1 MTQELYIN
9 AKRVDLQV
17 GTKLTLNFRSNI
29 FGAIDKLTSGYSLTI
44 KLPKTPNNDAV
55 LGMPDVASVSSETMA
70 YKYYNAYLIIDG
82 VPIVNGK
89 AVLLSASTDNYD
101 VSLIWG
107 AVAPLQEWLDSDK
120 VIGDL
125 DLGDDNVGVIKE
137 YYNNNNYD
145 IFDKTLGKNIGLYY
159 YFNGDGDFVFPVVK
173 VGFLFRSLLDNEL
186 GGIINTSGINLSAL
200 DSLYITFTKDLKKET
215 DASSNDRLFLVK
227 DNLPEIKQV
236 DFFKAVCIM
245 QGWFVEQDASGNV
258 KLLAID
264 TLRPNVFN
272 SRNWSNKFAQQG
284 DPEVDFSYND
294 NAKYNW
300 MRYKE
305 DKSVVV
311 DSDGYVRVEDAVAEV
326 SKTLY
331 TLPFAA
337 TEGRTIKQ
345 YNVSL
350 ESVEIVDNPYS
361 DLPRIEVTKNYEF
374 IRIEPRIL
382 ELTTSYGSPTDASGN
397 KIPQLY
403 FTDELKFSSVIA
415 NKYSY
420 YQEIVRQPKVVTV
433 ELNLSV
439 FDYVALDY
447 TKPIYLSQYGSYFAI
462 IELRYSDDRTTA
474 KLIKLP

>member
-9 AKRVDLQV
+9 AKRVDLQADA
-17 GTKLTLNFRSNI
+17 KLTLNFRSNI

-44 KLPKTPNNDAV
+44 KLPKTPNNDAI
-55 LGMPDVASVSSETMA
+55 LGMPDTATVSSETMA
-70 YKYYNAYLIIDG
+70 YKSYNAYLIIDG

-89 AVLLSASTDNYD
+89 AVMLSASTDNYD

-107 AVAPLQEWLDSDK
+107 VVATVQEWLDSDK

-125 DLGDDNVGVIKE
+125 YLGEDFIGSIKE

-159 YFNGDGDFVFPVVK
+159 YYNGDGDFVFPVVK

-200 DSLYITFTKDLKKET
+200 DSLYITFTKDLKQET
-215 DASSNDRLFLVK
+215 DNSGDDRVFDVR

-245 QGWFVEQDASGNV
+245 QGWFVEQDGSGNV
-258 KLLAID
+258 KLVTID
-264 TLRPNVFN
+264 AMRPNALN
-272 SRNWSNKFAQQG
+272 TRNWSNKFAQQG

-294 NAKYNW
+294 NAQYNW
-300 MRYKE
+300 IRYKE

-311 DSDGYVRVEDAVAEV
+311 DSDGYVRVDDAVAEV
-326 SKTLY
+326 NKTLY

-337 TEGRTIKQ
+337 TLGRTIKQ
-345 YNVSL
+345 YNVSI
-350 ESVEIVDNPYS
+350 ESIEVVDDPYS

-397 KIPQLY
+397 IIPQLY
-403 FTDELKFSSVIA
+403 FTDELKFSTIIA
-415 NKYSY
+415 NKYGY
-420 YQEIVRQPKVVTV
+420 YQDIVRQPKVVTV

-439 FDYVALDY
+439 FDYVTLDY
-447 TKPIYLSQYGSYFAI
+447 TKPVYLSQYGSYYAI
-462 IELRYSDDRTTA
+462 IELRYSGDKTTA